1 MKTNPKARGMRKIRL
16 VMLEAALAAIVGLEI
31 YGGASLVART
41 GQTTARQSDSPV
53 TLDVSISDLIAA
65 AR

>member
-1 MKTNPKARGMRKIRL
+1 MKTNPKGRGMGKIRL
-16 VMLEAALAAIVGLEI
+16 LMLWAALAAIAGLEI

-41 GQTTARQSDSPV
+41 GQTTTCQTDSP
-53 TLDVSISDLIAA
+53 LAPNVSISDLIAA